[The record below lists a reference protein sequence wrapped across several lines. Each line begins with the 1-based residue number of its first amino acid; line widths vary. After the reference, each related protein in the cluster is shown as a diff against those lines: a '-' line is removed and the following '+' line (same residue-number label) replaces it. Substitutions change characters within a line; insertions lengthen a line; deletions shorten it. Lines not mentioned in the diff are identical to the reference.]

1 MVVRIRF
8 GIGSRVRRTGTK
20 NQRLALAFASLLV
33 PVVLG
38 AWVLAFWRLGSDL
51 RFVEDFAI
59 TTGLFSHWQVW
70 IAIAAGLNV
79 LVIALD
85 QYGTRPQP
93 NTEQLKEAVVSTIPV
108 EALTPEVSAFPESK
122 FSLSH
127 SEEDSHVR

>member
-51 RFVEDFAI
+51 RLVEDFAI
-59 TTGLFSHWQVW
+59 TAGLFSHWQVW

-93 NTEQLKEAVVSTIPV
+93 NTEELKEAVTSPIPV
-108 EALTPEVSAFPESK
+108 EAMTPEASAFPESK
-122 FSLSH
+122 FSLSR
-127 SEEDSHVR
+127 SKEDSHVR